1 MKCSYLRLEPI
12 MLPIFYSY
20 ATVFYKDTIFKEQ
33 TSLLQKKFH
42 YTINAYKATH
52 TFVYQS
58 SVLVNKIM

>member
-1 MKCSYLRLEPI
+1 

>member
-1 MKCSYLRLEPI
+1 MSNQHTLISNKIHSFRN
-12 MLPIFYSY
+12 
-20 ATVFYKDTIFKEQ
+20 FKEQ